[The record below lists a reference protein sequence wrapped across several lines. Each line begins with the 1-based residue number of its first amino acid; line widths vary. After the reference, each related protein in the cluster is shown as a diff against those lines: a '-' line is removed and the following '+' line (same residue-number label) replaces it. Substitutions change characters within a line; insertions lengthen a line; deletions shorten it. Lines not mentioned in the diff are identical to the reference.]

1 MIKQYFK
8 SFLELIY
15 PNICIACFRERPC
28 DQLPICIKC
37 FNDLPRTNF
46 HKKKDNP
53 FTERFFG
60 RIPLQRATAFLFFEK
75 DTAVQRLI
83 HALKYDDQPRVGFIL
98 GKNYGKKLRQEGV
111 FDDLD
116 LIVPVPLHPEK
127 LRRRGYNQSEAFGRG
142 LAEGLGKP
150 FCNAVLE
157 RKKQSVSQ
165 TSMSRMERLKNV
177 ADAFHLTDEKAVAR
191 KHVLLV
197 DDVMTTGATLEA
209 CGLQLLKAPDVRL
222 SCVTLAIA
230 EN

>member
-15 PNICIACFRERPC
+15 PNICIACFREKPC
-28 DQLPICIKC
+28 GQLPVCIKC

-46 HKKKDNP
+46 HKKEENP

-60 RIPLQRATAFLFFEK
+60 RIPLQRAAAFLFFEK

-83 HALKYDDQPRVGFIL
+83 HALKYDNQPRVGFIL

-127 LRRRGYNQSEAFGRG
+127 LRRRGYNQSETFGRG

-177 ADAFHLTDEKAVAR
+177 ADAFHLADEKAVAR

-209 CGLQLLKAPDVRL
+209 CGLQLLKAPEVKL
-222 SCVTLAIA
+222 SFITLAIA